1 MMLTYDIPLRE
12 LVQQILDNFEPRTLL
27 HVIAELEKHP
37 DPNYFADKAVA
48 LLPKYPEL
56 FEDRK

>member
-1 MMLTYDIPLRE
+1 MIITHDIPLRN
-12 LVQQILDNFEPRTLL
+12 LVQQILDNYEPHTLM
-27 HVIAELEKHP
+27 HCIAEIEKHP

-56 FEDRK
+56 FEDMK